1 MFGGRGLCVL
11 KPYQIICHTLWLWA
25 FVRLWGG
32 GEPRFKVKYESF
44 IRYLDQQCWEYIQH
58 WSWDK
63 ERGVLEITWNRN
75 WNQKPT
81 NRYVCLLQSFLR
93 LSVLLEILKSFT
105 QLPNFPFAGS
115 IWMHFQNCKHSH
127 SQIYHWSQSAKYEQ
141 KLWNLN
147 FHQGT
152 FSAHVALAYSLGTF
166 HLIWQR
172 QNMKY
177 CHKGW
182 QSTKRK
188 FWNMIRRD
196 DNPASSCSALW
207 WLHQNHSPRPQ
218 YARALRCHLHWHQS
232 LFILLYEIQY
242 FYLQSVWNSILH

>member
-1 MFGGRGLCVL
+1 MKGECHNCGIWQTAPRCKGEYLVNLHNVWGGLCVL

-63 ERGVLEITWNRN
+63 ERRVLEITWNRN

-105 QLPNFPFAGS
+105 QLPNFPSAGS

-127 SQIYHWSQSAKYEQ
+127 SQIDHWSRSAKYEQ

-152 FSAHVALAYSLGTF
+152 LSAHDALA
-166 HLIWQR
+166 
-172 QNMKY
+172 
-177 CHKGW
+177 
-182 QSTKRK
+182 
-188 FWNMIRRD
+188 
-196 DNPASSCSALW
+196 
-207 WLHQNHSPRPQ
+207 
-218 YARALRCHLHWHQS
+218 
-232 LFILLYEIQY
+232 
-242 FYLQSVWNSILH
+242 